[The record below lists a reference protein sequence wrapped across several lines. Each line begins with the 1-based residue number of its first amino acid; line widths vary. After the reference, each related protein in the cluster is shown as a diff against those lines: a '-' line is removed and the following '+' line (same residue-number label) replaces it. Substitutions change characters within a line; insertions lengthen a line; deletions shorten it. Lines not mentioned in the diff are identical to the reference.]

1 MGRTSITGQ
10 RREKLRMSCRTGR
23 KRWKG
28 KGAMGLAEVR
38 EKRDRWAAG
47 LLLFF
52 SSFHLFFF
60 LQNYF
65 RKKKT
70 MRRLEKICN

>member
-1 MGRTSITGQ
+1 
-10 RREKLRMSCRTGR
+10 MSCRTGR

-28 KGAMGLAEVR
+28 KGAMGFAEVR

-47 LLLFF
+47 LLRFF

-65 RKKKT
+65 RKKKY
-70 MRRLEKICN
+70 I